1 MAEAAPEGALAEGRR
16 LFAMPCTFAAA
27 AARATGLPPARL
39 PEVAFAGR
47 SNVGK
52 SSLLNALTNRTNL
65 ARTSKTPGR
74 TREVNFFVIAERL
87 CLVDLPGY
95 GFARAPKGDIE
106 RWRRLVVAYLKG
118 RASLRR
124 TCLLIDARR
133 GSGDGDREVMA
144 MLDGAAAA
152 YQVVL
157 TKADKVKP
165 GELAARIDALA
176 GELAGHPAAHPD
188 ILTTSAATGAGLDTL
203 RAELAR
209 LAAAG

>member
-1 MAEAAPEGALAEGRR
+1 MHLRRRGRPR
-16 LFAMPCTFAAA
+16 HRA
-27 AARATGLPPARL
+27 AARAP